1 MINVR
6 KNDRKIQRDEGK
18 LQESQKHKTRKVK
31 SFLNRTIA
39 FPVRSLTLTGSVSFS
54 QNVK

>member
-6 KNDRKIQRDEGK
+6 KNDRKIERYEGK
-18 LQESQKHKTRKVK
+18 LHESQKHKTRKMK
-31 SFLNRTIA
+31 SFLNRTKA
-39 FPVRSLTLTGSVSFS
+39 FLVRSVTLTGSVSLS